1 MNSKLKRPLLAAGI
15 VVGVCALVWGGL
27 TLLRN
32 GSPQRRKG
40 LSRDRNRHDGVW
52 G

>member
-15 VVGVCALVWGGL
+15 VVGVCALVWQ
-27 TLLRN
+27 
-32 GSPQRRKG
+32 PQRRKG

>member
-15 VVGVCALVWGGL
+15 VVGVCALVWDAASQ
-27 TLLRN
+27 RQ
-32 GSPQRRKG
+32 PQRRKG

>member
-15 VVGVCALVWGGL
+15 VVGVCALVWGWADAASQ
-27 TLLRN
+27 RQ
-32 GSPQRRKG
+32 PQRRKG

>member
-27 TLLRN
+27 TL
-32 GSPQRRKG
+32 RRKG

>member
-15 VVGVCALVWGGL
+15 VVGVCALVWAASQ
-27 TLLRN
+27 RQ
-32 GSPQRRKG
+32 PRRRKG

>member
-27 TLLRN
+27 TAAAA
-32 GSPQRRKG
+32 P
-40 LSRDRNRHDGVW
+40 
-52 G
+52 